1 MAEASLLVLAI
12 KETGEVALTAQ
23 RHLSEQ
29 QQALARVAAVQNR
42 LAQHSD
48 WSEQACRLH
57 DDSFAAIVEARIPRL
72 FLPKGLDGD
81 EVNPMTCAWSVKRSL
96 PATRRRHG
104 ILWCLTQPS

>member
-48 WSEQACRLH
+48 WSE
-57 DDSFAAIVEARIPRL
+57 
-72 FLPKGLDGD
+72 
-81 EVNPMTCAWSVKRSL
+81 
-96 PATRRRHG
+96 
-104 ILWCLTQPS
+104 